1 MQEAAYGATLLL
13 LLMLDAAREG
23 KEVAHDTKQVYFF
36 MAIEKKEYGV
46 PKKINGILGWSII
59 ATILGFGPCCSV
71 AIYLIAV
78 KYYKYHWS
86 WFYDCPLLVS
96 VLIILLLGVYAIIN
110 AEKCKNS
117 WNNGDIEKAKST
129 YKRADYM
136 SLTTVMFGLLSGV
149 FYSQIWYITIRDIP
163 SSLIVVLSLIFLWFG
178 IAGMNEGKDRICGV
192 SGGFIIGLLPVCG
205 LYIISKL
212 PIEDYNTTV
221 SGNKNASN
229 ILGWAIASTVLGF
242 WPIGIIAIAKAVKSQ
257 KLWKNEEHEKADVVE
272 RTADILSVVTVAFAL
287 VLGALS
293 SFLIKAS
300 SGSISIILGLLLG
313 LSGLVG
319 MLEGKHRTCG
329 LAGGFIL
336 GMFPIVGWIMVSTF
350 SWKGEMPDAWL
361 KGKSKFV

>member
-1 MQEAAYGATLLL
+1 MT
-13 LLMLDAAREG
+13 M
-23 KEVAHDTKQVYFF
+23 
-36 MAIEKKEYGV
+36 
-46 PKKINGILGWSII
+46 
-59 ATILGFGPCCSV
+59 
-71 AIYLIAV
+71 IYLN
-78 KYYKYHWS
+78 Y
-86 WFYDCPLLVS
+86 LT
-96 VLIILLLGVYAIIN
+96 VY
-110 AEKCKNS
+110 
-117 WNNGDIEKAKST
+117 
-129 YKRADYM
+129 
-136 SLTTVMFGLLSGV
+136 V
-149 FYSQIWYITIRDIP
+149 
-163 SSLIVVLSLIFLWFG
+163 
-178 IAGMNEGKDRICGV
+178 
-192 SGGFIIGLLPVCG
+192 
-205 LYIISKL
+205 
-212 PIEDYNTTV
+212 
-221 SGNKNASN
+221 
-229 ILGWAIASTVLGF
+229 
-242 WPIGIIAIAKAVKSQ
+242 IAKAVKSQ